1 MIRSPRR
8 PLGWVGVVIAFA
20 LTLAACTPSNPQ
32 PPTARG
38 SSAAAPLPTKVL
50 NIGAT
55 AQPLS
60 LDPSTD
66 SGAAIPFV
74 LLYNV
79 YETLLK
85 PDGKGGYTPLLAK
98 KWDVSEDRLTYTFH
112 LAEATFASGTPV
124 NAEAVVKSLRRVK
137 AGAPVLEVLTK
148 QMAPVETITATDD
161 KTVTIKLSQP
171 SNDWLYAMAST
182 AGIIYDPAATDLKKQ
197 PAGSGPFLFKEWRK
211 GESLTLARNDA
222 YWSTPTTVRGAVFRY
237 YSDPNAM
244 TTAMLAGQL
253 DIVSNLT
260 SPDAIGQF
268 SDPTRYAVLEGRTSG
283 EVVLGFNHSAEA
295 MKDLKVRQAI
305 NYAIDRKALLNA
317 VWGGKGDLI
326 GSMVPPFEP
335 WYEDLS
341 QAYPYDP
348 EKAKAL
354 LAEAGHSGGLT
365 LRLRVPTLPY
375 ATAAGQYITSQL
387 KAVGINVTLDEL
399 EFPARWLDQVYQKA
413 DYDMTIVAHVE
424 PRDLDRFANPGY
436 YWRYDNAEFR
446 RLYAEA
452 DAATPEQ
459 QATLLKQAAKLLS
472 DDAAADW
479 LWLLPNIVITTT
491 EISGVSADAMTL
503 SFDLTRI
510 AAK

>member
-1 MIRSPRR
+1 MTRSPRR
-8 PLGWVGVVIAFA
+8 PLGWVGAVVALAVA
-20 LTLAACTPSNPQ
+20 LTACTPVTPQ
-32 PPTARG
+32 SPAPAG
-38 SSAAAPLPTKVL
+38 SASAAPLPTKVL

-79 YETLLK
+79 YETLIK
-85 PDGKGGYTPLLAK
+85 PDGKGGYAPLLAK
-98 KWDVSEDRLTYTFH
+98 TWDVSDDRLTYTFH
-112 LAEATFASGTPV
+112 LADASFASGTPV

-137 AGAPVLEVLTK
+137 AGAPVLDVLTR
-148 QMAPVETITATDD
+148 QMAPVETITATGE
-161 KTVTIKLSQP
+161 KTVTITLSRP
-171 SNDWLYAMAST
+171 SNDWLYAMSST

-222 YWSTPTTVRGAVFRY
+222 YWGTPTTVRGAVFRY

-260 SPDAIGQF
+260 SPDAINQF
-268 SDPTRYAVLEGRTSG
+268 SDPTRYAILEGRTSG

-305 NYAIDRKALLNA
+305 NHAIDRAALVKA
-317 VWGGKGDLI
+317 VWGGKGELI
-326 GSMVPPFEP
+326 GSMVPPFDP
-335 WYEDLS
+335 WYEDLA

-354 LAEAGHSGGLT
+354 LAEAGHPNGLT

-387 KAVGINVTLDEL
+387 KAVGINVQLDEL

-424 PRDLDRFANPGY
+424 PRDLDRFANPSY
-436 YWRYDNAEFR
+436 YWRYDNAEFQ

-452 DAATPEQ
+452 DAAAPEQ
-459 QATLLKQAAKLLS
+459 QTELLKQAAKLLS
-472 DDAAADW
+472 EDAAADW
-479 LWLLPNIVITTT
+479 LWLLPNIVVTTT
-491 EISGVSADAMTL
+491 GISGVPADAMTL
-503 SFDLTRI
+503 SFDLTAV